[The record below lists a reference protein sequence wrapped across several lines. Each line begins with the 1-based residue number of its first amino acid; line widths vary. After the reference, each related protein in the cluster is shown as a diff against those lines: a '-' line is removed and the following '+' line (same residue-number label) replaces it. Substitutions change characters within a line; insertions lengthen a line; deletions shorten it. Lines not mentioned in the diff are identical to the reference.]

1 MKNKLV
7 IILITILVVVLGIV
21 AVLCFCFGTNSG
33 PIADPVPTVTPE
45 PTAMPEPTTTPEPT
59 ITPTPAE
66 TIPVSGIYVS
76 EDGTLYVEGEAYS
89 LTFEDEFE
97 GTALDRTKWA
107 PCPEWKRQDL
117 NCYWDQDLATVNGD
131 GVLTISS
138 EYRNGNYYMGAVR
151 TKNLFSQT
159 YGYFEVKCTLNTVPG
174 YWTAF
179 WLMGETVEN
188 EDGSGVD
195 GTEIDIMESAYFG
208 KGINHALHWDGYG
221 KKHRSVGSQ
230 TQNSDVYDGGFHTFS
245 LLWTEKEYIFYI
257 DGKESWR
264 TRAVQAGGTCQA
276 PLYMKFTSETGSWTA
291 SSLDTSKF
299 PTSVYVDYVKVYEK
313 QK

>member
-1 MKNKLV
+1 MKKKIMWL
-7 IILITILVVVLGIV
+7 LLTVLLLLCMV
-21 AVLCFCFGTNSG
+21 AGCNSASR
-33 PIADPVPTVTPE
+33 PEAETTPSPEPTATATPE
-45 PTAMPEPTTTPEPT
+45 PTA
-59 ITPTPAE
+59 TPTPAE
-66 TIPVSGIYVS
+66 DIPKTGIYTS
-76 EDGTLYVEGEAYS
+76 TDGTLYVEGEPYS

-97 GTALDRTKWA
+97 GTELDRTKWA

-117 NCYWDQDLATVNGD
+117 QCYWEQDLVAVNGD
-131 GVLTISS
+131 GLLTITS
-138 EYRNGNYYMGAVR
+138 EYRNGAYYMGAIR
-151 TKNLFSQT
+151 SKNLFSQT
-159 YGYFEVKCTLNTVPG
+159 YGYFEVRCTLNTVPG

-221 KKHRSVGSQ
+221 KNHKSVGSQ
-230 TQNSDVYDGGFHTFS
+230 TQNADVYDGGFHTFS
-245 LLWTEKEYIFYI
+245 LLWTEDEYIFYI

-264 TRAVQAGGTCQA
+264 TRAVQAGGTCQN
-276 PLYMKFTSETGSWTA
+276 PLYMKFTAETGSWTA
-291 SSLDTSKF
+291 SKLDTSKF

-313 QK
+313 KK